1 MTTLENDDTKEEEA
15 VLTARSYSSEE
26 DDLAGDT
33 YSIDSSA
40 MAFRVENGRRY
51 QAYREGAYWQPN
63 DELQNEQI
71 DISHRR
77 YLSMLDGALYVA
89 PIPDNVERVLD
100 LGTGTGIWAIDFAD
114 LFPNASVLGT
124 DLSPIQPDMV
134 PPNCRFEIDDVT
146 EEWTYPPNYF
156 DFIHIR
162 GLFGSI
168 SDWDRLYAQAFKHLK
183 PGGFIQQIEPSLHVK
198 SDDNTVPPNSPLYR
212 FAELLNNAGE
222 RTGQSMDVCPTMS
235 SKISQAGFINLQEK
249 TYKMPLGEWSNDPK
263 LQELGKWNLLQFD
276 VGLEGFAVQ
285 LLTNKMGMSLPEV
298 QLFCAQVR
306 AAARD
311 RRIHSYYPHQLVYA
325 QKPL

>member
-1 MTTLENDDTKEEEA
+1 MATSEHADTKEKEA
-15 VLTARSYSSEE
+15 TPGSRSHSSEE
-26 DDLAGDT
+26 EDLAGDT

-40 MAFRVENGRRY
+40 LAFKVENGRRY

-63 DELQNEQI
+63 DEIQNEQI

-77 YLSMLDGALYVA
+77 YLSMLNGCLYLA
-89 PIPDNVERVLD
+89 PIPDDVERVLD

-114 LFPNASVLGT
+114 LFPNASILGT

-134 PPNCRFEIDDVT
+134 PPNCRFEIDDMT

-162 GLFGSI
+162 ALFGSI
-168 SDWDRLYAQAFKHLK
+168 HDWDDLYAQAYKHLK
-183 PGGFIQQIEPSLHVK
+183 PGGFIQHIEPSLYIHC
-198 SDDNTVPPNSPLYR
+198 DDDTVPLDSPLHR
-212 FAELLNNAGE
+212 FAELFNKAGE
-222 RTGQSMDVCPTMS
+222 RTGQSMDLCPTMS
-235 SKISQAGFINLQEK
+235 SKIAQAGFVNLQERMYQ
-249 TYKMPLGEWSNDPK
+249 TPLGEWPDDPK
-263 LQELGKWNLLQFD
+263 LRELGKWNLLQFD

-285 LLTNKMGMSLPEV
+285 LLTNVMGMSLPEV

-311 RRIHSYYPHQLVYA
+311 RRAHSYYPHKLVYA
-325 QKPL
+325 QKPS

>member
-1 MTTLENDDTKEEEA
+1 MALENSESLEED
-15 VLTARSYSSEE
+15 VSLTARSYSSSE

-40 MAFRVENGRRY
+40 MAFRMENGRRY

-63 DELQNEQI
+63 DEVQSEQI

-77 YLSMLDGALYVA
+77 YLTMLDGALYMA

-124 DLSPIQPDMV
+124 DLSPIQPD
-134 PPNCRFEIDDVT
+134 NDCT
-146 EEWTYPPNYF
+146 EEWTYPPHYF

-162 GLFGSI
+162 SLFGSVA
-168 SDWDRLYAQAFKHLK
+168 DWDKLYAQAFNRHLK
-183 PGGFIQQIEPSLHVK
+183 PGGYIQHIEPSLYIHC
-198 SDDNTVPPNSPLYR
+198 DDNSLPPDSPLYK
-212 FAELLNNAGE
+212 FSELFNEAGK
-222 RTGQSMDVCPTMS
+222 RTGQSLDLCPTMS
-235 SKISQAGFINLQEK
+235 SKIAQAGFINLHEK
-249 TYKMPLGEWSNDPK
+249 TYKTPLGEWSSDPK

-276 VGLEGFAVQ
+276 VGLEGFSIQ
-285 LLTNKMGMSLPEV
+285 LLTSVMGMTLPEV

-306 AAARD
+306 VAARD
-311 RRIHSYYPHQLVYA
+311 RRTHSYYPHKLVYA